1 MMCDTIDVYVAHH
14 CIHQSSNVLIL
25 SFFAYV
31 CANIKSVLQCS
42 STRFANA
49 CNGATR
55 EHGERK
61 NNEVQHTRNRLM
73 GATAMLI
80 PLAACGGGS
89 SNSGQPSQESN
100 VKEIDVWAWD
110 PSLKQIAADYEKK
123 TGIKVNLKNVGT
135 NTKEY
140 TQLDNAIEAG
150 SGAPMSPKSST
161 THCPN
166 MRSREICLTSQIRRA
181 GTKTS
186 IIRDH
191 GRQCK

>member
-61 NNEVQHTRNRLM
+61 NNEVQHTRNRLPGRNSHAHTIGSLWGWLLEQRATITGKQRQGNRRVGM
-73 GATAMLI
+73 G
-80 PLAACGGGS
+80 PLAQANRS
-89 SNSGQPSQESN
+89 RLRKEDRHQGQPEKRGNQHEGIHPARQRDRSGVRCPRCRPN
-100 VKEIDVWAWD
+100 RV
-110 PSLKQIAADYEKK
+110 LRIAPICDQ
-123 TGIKVNLKNVGT
+123 G
-135 NTKEY
+135 
-140 TQLDNAIEAG
+140 
-150 SGAPMSPKSST
+150 KS
-161 THCPN
+161 
-166 MRSREICLTSQIRRA
+166 A
-181 GTKTS
+181 
-186 IIRDH
+186 
-191 GRQCK
+191 

>member
-61 NNEVQHTRNRLM
+61 NNEVQHTRNRLLAQQPCSYHWQPVGWLLEQRATITGKQRQGNRRVGM
-73 GATAMLI
+73 G
-80 PLAACGGGS
+80 PLAQANRS
-89 SNSGQPSQESN
+89 RLRKEDRHQGQPE
-100 VKEIDVWAWD
+100 
-110 PSLKQIAADYEKK
+110 
-123 TGIKVNLKNVGT
+123 NVGT